1 MSSKEYVKM
10 LSDSLDKKAD
20 LLRQLQGLNQEQKNI
35 LEDSESTP
43 DMLDDNIEKKS
54 DVIERLDK
62 MDDGFQSLYDKVK
75 DDLSSKREEYTN
87 EIKHMQEQITLITD
101 LSTDVQAKEMQN
113 RELARIKFSNIRS
126 QIRETKHGQKAVA
139 SYYASMMN
147 NTGYEDS
154 QFWDQKK

>member
-54 DVIERLDK
+54 NIIDRLDK

-75 DDLSSKREEYTN
+75 DDLSSKREEYAS
-87 EIKHMQEQITLITD
+87 EIKHMQEQIALITD

-113 RELARIKFSNIRS
+113 RELARAKFSHIRS

>member
-1 MSSKEYVKM
+1 MSSKEYIKM
-10 LSDSLDKKAD
+10 LSDSLDKKVE

-54 DVIERLDK
+54 DIIERLDK

-75 DDLSSKREEYTN
+75 DDLSSKREEYAS
-87 EIKHMQEQITLITD
+87 EIKHMQEQIALVTD

-113 RELARIKFSNIRS
+113 RELARAKFSHIRS

-154 QFWDQKK
+154 QFWDRKK

>member
-54 DVIERLDK
+54 DIIDRLDK

-75 DDLSSKREEYTN
+75 DDLSSKREEYAS
-87 EIKHMQEQITLITD
+87 EIKHMQEQIALITD
-101 LSTDVQAKEMQN
+101 LSTDIQAKEMQN
-113 RELARIKFSNIRS
+113 RELARIKFSHIRS

>member
-54 DVIERLDK
+54 DIIDRLDK

-75 DDLSSKREEYTN
+75 DDIGHYKLKDIN
-87 EIKHMQEQITLITD
+87 L
-101 LSTDVQAKEMQN
+101 
-113 RELARIKFSNIRS
+113 NIRFFYVIS
-126 QIRETKHGQKAVA
+126 ILR
-139 SYYASMMN
+139 S
-147 NTGYEDS
+147 
-154 QFWDQKK
+154 

>member
-1 MSSKEYVKM
+1 MSSKEYIKM
-10 LSDSLDKKAD
+10 LSDSLDKKVE

-54 DVIERLDK
+54 DIIERLDK

-75 DDLSSKREEYTN
+75 DDLSSKREEYAS
-87 EIKHMQEQITLITD
+87 EIKHMQEQIALVTD

-113 RELARIKFSNIRS
+113 RELARAKFSHIRS

>member
-10 LSDSLDKKAD
+10 LSDSLDKKVE

-62 MDDGFQSLYDKVK
+62 MDEGFQSLYDKVK
-75 DDLSSKREEYTN
+75 DDLSSKREEYAS
-87 EIKHMQEQITLITD
+87 EIKHMQEQIALVTD

-113 RELARIKFSNIRS
+113 RELARAKFSHIRS

-154 QFWDQKK
+154 QFWDKKK

>member
-10 LSDSLDKKAD
+10 LSDSLDKKVE

-62 MDDGFQSLYDKVK
+62 MDEGFQSLYDKVK
-75 DDLSSKREEYTN
+75 DDLSSKREEYAS

-113 RELARIKFSNIRS
+113 RELARIKFSHIRS

-154 QFWDQKK
+154 QFWDKKK

>member
-54 DVIERLDK
+54 DIIDRLDK

-75 DDLSSKREEYTN
+75 DDLSSKGEEYAS
-87 EIKHMQEQITLITD
+87 EIKHMQEQIALITD
-101 LSTDVQAKEMQN
+101 LSTDIQAKEMQN
-113 RELARIKFSNIRS
+113 RELARIKFSHIRS

-154 QFWDQKK
+154 QFWDKKK

>member
-54 DVIERLDK
+54 DIIDRLDK

-75 DDLSSKREEYTN
+75 DDLSSKREEYAS
-87 EIKHMQEQITLITD
+87 EIKHMQEQIALVTD
-101 LSTDVQAKEMQN
+101 LSTDVQAKEIQN
-113 RELARIKFSNIRS
+113 RELARAKFSHIRS

-154 QFWDQKK
+154 QFWDRKK

>member
-10 LSDSLDKKAD
+10 LSDSLDKKVE

-54 DVIERLDK
+54 DIIERLDK

-75 DDLSSKREEYTN
+75 DDLSSKREEYAS
-87 EIKHMQEQITLITD
+87 EIKHMQEQIALVTD

-113 RELARIKFSNIRS
+113 RELARAKFSHIRS

>member
-10 LSDSLDKKAD
+10 LSDSLDKKVE

-54 DVIERLDK
+54 DIIERLDK

-75 DDLSSKREEYTN
+75 DDLSSNREEYAS

-113 RELARIKFSNIRS
+113 RELARIKFSHIRS

-154 QFWDQKK
+154 QFWDKKK

>member
-10 LSDSLDKKAD
+10 LSDSLDKKVE

-35 LEDSESTP
+35 LENRESTP

-54 DVIERLDK
+54 DIIERLDK

-113 RELARIKFSNIRS
+113 RELARIKFSHIRS

>member
-10 LSDSLDKKAD
+10 LLDSLDKKVE

-54 DVIERLDK
+54 DIIERLDK

-75 DDLSSKREEYTN
+75 DDLSSKRLEYVN

-113 RELARIKFSNIRS
+113 KELARVKFSHIRS
-126 QIRETKHGQKAVA
+126 QIRETKHSQKAVA
-139 SYYASMMN
+139 SYYSSMMN

-154 QFWDQKK
+154 QFWDKKK

>member
-10 LSDSLDKKAD
+10 LSDSLDKKVE

-35 LEDSESTP
+35 LEDSGSTP

-54 DVIERLDK
+54 DIIERLDK

-75 DDLSSKREEYTN
+75 DDLSSKREEYAS

-113 RELARIKFSNIRS
+113 RELARIKFSHIRS

-154 QFWDQKK
+154 QFWDKKK